1 MSRFNYV
8 VENGKGYAFSDTR
21 ASKSMEGINF
31 KAFDGYEK
39 TRRFGDKTVSIGGY
53 VEYADKIFSQI
64 TDSSSILDVQRITRE
79 VCKDVDIEMGVSVFV
94 YRQGE
99 YIMYDMT
106 THSQEPFEIFKTTL
120 DKYAVLCAGAGT
132 NEAEK
137 LIQKL
142 VSQGYSIF
150 DSVVKSFMLL
160 NDEIVGGQLIYYVNN
175 KGSITKHVIDIPDVK
190 KDLRHW
196 NDRHSLHAMMDGRAR
211 FADVK
216 LTKPDG
222 RFLADTNNGVFDL
235 NGWNL
240 EGVGKLT
247 AEMIAV
253 NTITAEDGYISNLTV
268 NHLKTIGRD
277 VEIGQYVD
285 YIDIKDNSIQF
296 ITAKVGNKVQ
306 ATDSKGRPLFWT
318 DNTKTILS
326 PEETEDI
333 AWSYSF
339 DETKVKSTY
348 KFEGSGDAAYPTI
361 DLGLGDLSGYGK
373 ASIEKPVGSL
383 DIVYKASN
391 SGKERSAK
399 FRDDGVYIK
408 SEEKEVT
415 VTAKDINLLSSAGG
429 ATKLGNSVA
438 YIECKSDGTMVF
450 HAKRFD
456 FNTPS

>member
-8 VENGKGYAFSDTR
+8 CENGIGYAFSDTR
-21 ASKSMEGINF
+21 ASKGMDGVYF
-31 KAFDGYEK
+31 KFYDGYEK
-39 TRRFGDKTVSIGGY
+39 TRKYGNKTVSIGGY
-53 VEYADKIFSQI
+53 TEYADKIFSQI
-64 TDSSSILDVQRITRE
+64 TDSSSISDIQNIARKA
-79 VCKDVDIEMGVSVFV
+79 CKDVDIEMGVSVFL

-106 THSQEPFEIFKTTL
+106 THSHEPFEIFKTVL
-120 DKYAVLCAGAGT
+120 DKRAVLCAGAGT

-137 LIQKL
+137 LIQKF

-150 DSVVKSFMLL
+150 DSVVKSFMTL
-160 NDEIVGGQLIYYVNN
+160 NDEVVGGQLIYYVNN
-175 KGSITKHVIDIPDVK
+175 KGTITKHVLDIPNVK

-235 NGWNL
+235 DGWDL
-240 EGVGKLT
+240 KGVGKLT

-253 NTITAEDGYISNLTV
+253 NTITADDGYINNLTV

-277 VEIGQYVD
+277 VEVGQYVD

-296 ITAKVGNKVQ
+296 ITAKVGSKVQ

-326 PEETEDI
+326 PEETQDI

-339 DETKVKSTY
+339 DEVKVKSTY
-348 KFEGSGDAAYPTI
+348 KFINSGSEAYPVI
-361 DLGLGDLSGYGK
+361 DLGEGDNKGYGK

-383 DIVYKASN
+383 EVSYKASN
-391 SGKERSAK
+391 TGKDRSLIL
-399 FRDDGVYIK
+399 RDDGLIVNAETGAVIIQA
-408 SEEKEVT
+408 KELT
-415 VTAKDINLLSSAGG
+415 IRTEAGG
-429 ATKLGNSVA
+429 IIEMPSNGGINFNSKVGMNFNA
-438 YIECKSDGTMVF
+438 PRYDF
-450 HAKRFD
+450 H
-456 FNTPS
+456 

>member
-8 VENGKGYAFSDTR
+8 CENGIGYAFSDTR
-21 ASKSMEGINF
+21 ASKGMGGIYF
-31 KAFDGYEK
+31 KFYDGYEK
-39 TRRFGDKTVSIGGY
+39 TRKYGNKTVSIGGY
-53 VEYADKIFSQI
+53 TEYADKIFSQI

-99 YIMYDMT
+99 YVMYDMT
-106 THSQEPFEIFKTTL
+106 THSQEPFEIFKTVL

-137 LIQKL
+137 LIQKF

-150 DSVVKSFMLL
+150 DSVVKSFMVL
-160 NDEIVGGQLIYYVNN
+160 NDEVVGGQLIYYVNN
-175 KGSITKHVIDIPDVK
+175 KGIITKHVLDIPDVK

-235 NGWNL
+235 DGWDL
-240 EGVGKLT
+240 KGVGKLT

-253 NTITAEDGYISNLTV
+253 NTITADDGYINNLTV

-277 VEIGQYVD
+277 VEVGQYVD

-296 ITAKVGNKVQ
+296 ITAKVGSKVQ

-339 DETKVKSTY
+339 DEVKVKSTY
-348 KFEGSGDAAYPTI
+348 KFEGSGDAAVPTI
-361 DLGLGDLSGYGK
+361 DLGLGDPSGYGK

-383 DIVYKASN
+383 EVSYKASN
-391 SGKERSAK
+391 TGVARKVSLADSGL
-399 FRDDGVYIK
+399 FIK
-408 SEEKEVT
+408 SERGKFVVESKDVT
-415 VTAKDINLLSSAGG
+415 FASENGTIKMSNGKASITLNLDGS
-429 ATKLGNSVA
+429 
-438 YIECKSDGTMVF
+438 IDFDGTRYNF
-450 HAKRFD
+450 K
-456 FNTPS
+456 